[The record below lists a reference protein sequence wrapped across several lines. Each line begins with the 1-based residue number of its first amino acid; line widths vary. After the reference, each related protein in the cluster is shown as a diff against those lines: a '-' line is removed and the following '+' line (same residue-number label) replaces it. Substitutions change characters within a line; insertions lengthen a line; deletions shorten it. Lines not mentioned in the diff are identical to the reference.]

1 MSLNLFGG
9 MRLTPSR
16 LNRLV
21 PVTVA
26 KPGDTSRSNTIART
40 ADPDLVLALLPF
52 YTYDVDGMLFVTSA
66 ANAAGDFSYELQYP
80 ANATCTPGGLGLHN
94 ALPSGSSADL
104 EANALAP
111 DATSPAGPLPY
122 GASTALSGI
131 LVKARIA
138 MGVTAGNLLVA
149 WAQLASNANATTLKA
164 GSWLTAR
171 PVDGPV

>member
-1 MSLNLFGG
+1 MSLAILPG
-9 MRLTPSR
+9 MLLTPTR

-26 KPGDTSRSNTIART
+26 KSGDTSRTSTIART

-171 PVDGPV
+171 PVDGSI